1 MRRPFWLIDGRL
13 REAAYFLDGMT
24 ARPAIDESRHNF
36 SAFLS
41 AFASVFDTIDRT
53 LRDVDGFLPWWDALE
68 EDLLTDATVAYL
80 WTIRN
85 QVVHEGLNPLG
96 SIRRSLPLG
105 TTEALLLGE
114 WLPLSENN
122 ARMVCGLRLPES
134 LHRKLGEVAERE
146 GVSINQLISSAVA
159 EKMSA
164 LMTEEY
170 LAARAKR
177 ASRRKFEAVLAKVPD
192 VEPEESDRALPT
204 SRRPH
209 RKKAG

>member
-1 MRRPFWLIDGRL
+1 MG
-13 REAAYFLDGMT
+13 A
-24 ARPAIDESRHNF
+24 
-36 SAFLS
+36 LS
-41 AFASVFDTIDRT
+41 
-53 LRDVDGFLPWWDALE
+53 
-68 EDLLTDATVAYL
+68 
-80 WTIRN
+80 
-85 QVVHEGLNPLG
+85 
-96 SIRRSLPLG
+96 
-105 TTEALLLGE
+105 
-114 WLPLSENN
+114 
-122 ARMVCGLRLPES
+122 LRLPES

-192 VEPEESDRALPT
+192 VEPDESDRILPT
-204 SRRPH
+204 SRRPR